1 MNLVLHHFRKELAYL
16 RLRWFGFL
24 ALLAFEL
31 AVNLEWLLPMRAGVP
46 QAAWLAYVP
55 IVVMLAGLSLLLS
68 CPEDRPGSDRSFIST
83 RPMSQR
89 DYWFAHVLAWLLLIV
104 LPVVLQNGLYLALS
118 GRPFAEV
125 LGGMVERF
133 SFAAGFSAWLLPML
147 VLWQRR
153 EMWKTLLILALTLF
167 LASKLLDVI
176 AANNLPFVPSYDQTW
191 PGLVAGWSLFAV
203 VSAVLAWRHLRNG
216 WTFRRRLLM
225 SVLAAVVS
233 LCTARFWVWMTPGI
247 RAQNEA
253 LVNELAPKLKVDIDL
268 GDARFDGFEN
278 GFRIEGTEIHTG
290 HAGVHVDMILANSEV
305 EQSGRR
311 FTKATDDPVR
321 QRFRSSFY
329 TPQKQVYRG
338 DVNLRDLFP
347 RGTLFVSS
355 SRFPLWSQDGS
366 THDLATFAEPY
377 PSAEEPLS
385 IQSRFAMDWY
395 QRELALDLP
404 VMAGAHGEC
413 EDVRWQ
419 ILEVK
424 PADALHLGALTIS
437 LKMETRGD
445 WDAENGYAMLLHAPD
460 QRLVWLDRASMS
472 ALGERSSHTGWTRR
486 VMDIKWNYIFNHADG
501 ASTGVQAEK
510 MRFIL
515 LRSRFLGR
523 SNWSWQSPSLR
534 LADFPSSWGD
544 QVRWNEERV
553 LYRGREEKFFQERLA
568 TLKAPTAQSTEKEVR
583 RYVYDLFSAASISD
597 AVHTTAA
604 HPLIVQAFE
613 PLGRDHLPLML
624 ELRSHTWP
632 GWSNRPP
639 NNQLAGFVTD
649 EQRDSLI
656 DRVIKHPRLA
666 DLVIRKGWAEQA
678 KRLKPEILSRD
689 HLPSGLEE
697 LLMAWNDDD
706 SNERLFRELK
716 RDLNGYAG
724 GHLDKKPELRPRVE
738 AAIKAEFEKVFP
750 VIGTQNN
757 DQVIAVRHA
766 ADFGSSEAFELCL
779 RSMGMGGDLGE
790 QSHTHFFADLFNPD
804 GTEFWKRRMPDHEK
818 WSFFRGLKVSDFEY
832 VPEKRAWRLLK
843 P

>member
-1 MNLVLHHFRKELAYL
+1 
-16 RLRWFGFL
+16 
-24 ALLAFEL
+24 
-31 AVNLEWLLPMRAGVP
+31 
-46 QAAWLAYVP
+46 
-55 IVVMLAGLSLLLS
+55 
-68 CPEDRPGSDRSFIST
+68 
-83 RPMSQR
+83 
-89 DYWFAHVLAWLLLIV
+89 
-104 LPVVLQNGLYLALS
+104 
-118 GRPFAEV
+118 
-125 LGGMVERF
+125 
-133 SFAAGFSAWLLPML
+133 
-147 VLWQRR
+147 
-153 EMWKTLLILALTLF
+153 
-167 LASKLLDVI
+167 
-176 AANNLPFVPSYDQTW
+176 
-191 PGLVAGWSLFAV
+191 
-203 VSAVLAWRHLRNG
+203 
-216 WTFRRRLLM
+216 
-225 SVLAAVVS
+225 
-233 LCTARFWVWMTPGI
+233 
-247 RAQNEA
+247 
-253 LVNELAPKLKVDIDL
+253 
-268 GDARFDGFEN
+268 
-278 GFRIEGTEIHTG
+278 
-290 HAGVHVDMILANSEV
+290 
-305 EQSGRR
+305 
-311 FTKATDDPVR
+311 
-321 QRFRSSFY
+321 
-329 TPQKQVYRG
+329 
-338 DVNLRDLFP
+338 
-347 RGTLFVSS
+347 
-355 SRFPLWSQDGS
+355 
-366 THDLATFAEPY
+366 
-377 PSAEEPLS
+377 
-385 IQSRFAMDWY
+385 
-395 QRELALDLP
+395 
-404 VMAGAHGEC
+404 
-413 EDVRWQ
+413 VRWQ

-460 QRLVWLDRASMS
+460 QRLVWLDRASFS
-472 ALGERSSHTGWTRR
+472 NLSERSSHTGWTRC

-523 SNWSWQSPSLR
+523 SNWRWQSPSLR

-553 LYRGREEKFFQERLA
+553 LYRGREAKFFQERLA
-568 TLKAPTAQSTEKEVR
+568 TLKAPTAQSAEKEVR
-583 RYVYDLFSAASISD
+583 RYVYDLFSAASVSR
-597 AVHTTAA
+597 AVYTPSA
-604 HPLIVQAFE
+604 HPSIVQAFE
-613 PLGRDHLPLML
+613 PLGHDHLPLML

-639 NNQLAGFVTD
+639 NNQLVGFVTD

-666 DLVIRKGWAEQA
+666 DLVISKGWAEQA

-689 HLPSGLEE
+689 HLPSGLDE

-738 AAIKAEFEKVFP
+738 AAIKAEFGKVFP

-790 QSHTHFFADLFNPD
+790 QSHTHFFADLLNPD

-818 WSFFRGLKVSDFEY
+818 WPFFRGLKVSDFEY
-832 VPEKRAWRLLK
+832 VPEKRAWRFLK